1 MSARFTTLADA
12 MDAIPD
18 GASVAVTKF
27 NPMEAVREL
36 IRQRR
41 VGLHLIGVPT
51 ASFAVDLLIAA
62 GCVAVA
68 ETGAFVLGGH
78 GSARNHRRA
87 AEGGNLRL
95 IESACPLIEMQLRA
109 GAAGFSFTPIL
120 GLIGSD
126 LLAERP
132 ELKVIDDPYDPGY
145 EVVIAP
151 SLRPDFA
158 IIHAVRGDPEG
169 NVVTTIHNEDRLI
182 VQAASHAIV
191 TVEEIRDDALD
202 GLAADEQVIPGMYFD
217 AVVVAPGGARP
228 LACPGHYGE
237 DTDAVEAY
245 LTASRSA
252 DGMARFVETLRSP
265 REVDAEVPV
274 HA

>member
-1 MSARFTTLADA
+1 MSARMTTLADA
-12 MDAIPD
+12 MGAIPD

-36 IRQRR
+36 IRQQRT
-41 VGLHLIGVPT
+41 GLHVIGVPT
-51 ASFAVDLLIAA
+51 AGFAVDFLIAA
-62 GCVAVA
+62 GCVGVV
-68 ETGAFVLGGH
+68 ETGAFVLGSH
-78 GSARNHRRA
+78 GSARNHLRA
-87 AEGGNLRL
+87 VEDGGLRL
-95 IESACPLIEMQLRA
+95 IESSCPLIEMQLRA

-120 GLIGSD
+120 GLFGSD
-126 LLAERP
+126 MLAERA
-132 ELKVIDDPYDPGY
+132 ELKVIDDPYDPDY

-158 IIHAVRGDPEG
+158 IIHALRGDRDG

-182 VQAASHAIV
+182 VQAAGHVIV

-228 LACPGHYGE
+228 LACPRHYAE
-237 DTDAVEAY
+237 DRGAVEAY
-245 LTASRSA
+245 LAAAKSA
-252 DGMARFVETLRSP
+252 DSMVRYVEGLRSP
-265 REVDAEVPV
+265 QKADADVSV